1 MLGQTVEI
9 TDDRSKIKRR
19 RIKHDVLFKT
29 KVLQKKDSVM
39 TTAHLLVAHKS
50 FNLDKTKV
58 SKWSKNKENIIMV
71 ASDIQKK
78 KMFKIRPSIKYQA
91 LYKDLYAQ
99 YTGARSKGFH
109 VDFKCN
115 FEKAC
120 HCQALEM
127 QQFKTEENSAV
138 HAANTKL

>member
-1 MLGQTVEI
+1 
-9 TDDRSKIKRR
+9 
-19 RIKHDVLFKT
+19 
-29 KVLQKKDSVM
+29 M
-39 TTAHLLVAHKS
+39 TTADLLAAHKS